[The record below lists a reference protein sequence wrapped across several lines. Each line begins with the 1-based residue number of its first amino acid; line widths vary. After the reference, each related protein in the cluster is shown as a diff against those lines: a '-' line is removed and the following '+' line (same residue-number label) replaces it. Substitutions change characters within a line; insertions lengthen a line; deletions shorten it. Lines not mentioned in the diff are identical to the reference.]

1 MKLEAITAWLA
12 LIVVGL
18 VIVAAGIAG
27 TGASPR
33 RTFQLRPASEAEIQ
47 QRQLDD
53 LFDAMEQARRDGAQ

>member
-1 MKLEAITAWLA
+1 MKLETVTAWLA

-18 VIVAAGIAG
+18 ATVAAGIAG
-27 TGASPR
+27 TAPGPR

-53 LFDAMEQARRDGAQ
+53 LFDAMEQARRDGGQ